1 MESGEGKEKGRGM
14 RGGGEGERRWAGRT
28 GVGRGGGRRGEEGKR
43 RKDKEGR
50 EEKRKTAMGT
60 EKERKTSTGLPVS
73 AHTQSLSL
81 LLPAGLDFRV
91 CLQNTP
97 PPH

>member
-1 MESGEGKEKGRGM
+1 MGGRKKMGVKDRRGEG
-14 RGGGEGERRWAGRT
+14 RWKA
-28 GVGRGGGRRGEEGKR
+28 GEEGKR

-73 AHTQSLSL
+73 THTQSLSL
-81 LLPAGLDFRV
+81 FRLAGLDFRV
-91 CLQNTP
+91 YLQNTLC
-97 PPH
+97 PH